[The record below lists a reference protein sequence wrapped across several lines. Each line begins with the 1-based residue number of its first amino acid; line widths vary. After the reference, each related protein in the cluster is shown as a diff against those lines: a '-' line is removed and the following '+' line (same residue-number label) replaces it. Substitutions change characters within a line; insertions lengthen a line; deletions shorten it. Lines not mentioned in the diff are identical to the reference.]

1 MLTDVCPDAGWWWT
15 SERKGAPRKIVSM
28 CGKVLRILTTKVTKI
43 RPLLV
48 KETGGTKGKLVAV
61 PIISQ
66 TVCSRME

>member
-1 MLTDVCPDAGWWWT
+1 MPGCGVVVD
-15 SERKGAPRKIVSM
+15 ERERGAPRKKIVSL
-28 CGKVLRILTTKVTKI
+28 CGKVLRILTTKVTKN

-48 KETGGTKGKLVAV
+48 KETGSTKGKLAAV